1 MSSRSFNRGRL
12 LPMLLGLLLTAAA
25 CGGGDGGEGD
35 GAEGE
40 GVTIGAVVPLTGE
53 LAAVGEP
60 TVEQFEWVV
69 EMVNATGL
77 NPCGD
82 IGLTVR
88 DQGDPEDSIRAATQ
102 LIRAEGAVAIAG
114 PTSDGSVAIAPLA
127 KSEEVVL
134 FSPPGG
140 TVTLDE
146 LGGDYVYRAVPSD
159 SAGGEVA
166 ALWLTE
172 QGYQRPAYMILNEES
187 PLSLGEVAI
196 DIVEGAGIPPVAEVI
211 FNPGQPSYEGELGEI
226 LDADPDVIF
235 LAGGLESG
243 STVIREAD
251 AAGYTGD
258 WYLTSDMA
266 VQDVID
272 AVGADIMGENFY
284 GAIPSPDE
292 SLPEYAAWR
301 QMFDEEIGGEPGPY
315 VTNSFDV
322 MTVLALAMTGPTE
335 GCDGP
340 AINANMR
347 EVTSG
352 GTKVS
357 TYEEGARLLLDGED
371 IDYDGASG
379 PLEFDETGTPPGS
392 FSVLQVQDGAW
403 ESVEF
408 YPAETFVD

>member
-1 MSSRSFNRGRL
+1 MTSIRIGRGRL
-12 LPMLLGLLLTAAA
+12 LPMFTVFLFVATA
-25 CGGGDGGEGD
+25 CGGAAGEGD
-35 GAEGE
+35 

-69 EMVNATGL
+69 EMVNETGL

-82 IGLTVR
+82 ISLVVR
-88 DQGDPEDSIRAATQ
+88 DQGDPEEAVRTATQ
-102 LIRAEGAVAIAG
+102 LIRGQGVVAIAG
-114 PTSDGSVAIAPLA
+114 PPSDGAVAIAPLA
-127 KSEEVVL
+127 KTEEVVL

-172 QGYQRPAYMILNEES
+172 QGYERPAYMILNEES

-196 DIVEGAGIPPVAEVI
+196 DLVEEAGVETAARVV
-211 FNPGQPSYEGELGEI
+211 FNPGQPSYEGELGGI

-251 AAGYTGD
+251 AAGYTGE

-272 AVGADIMGENFY
+272 TVGADIMGERFY

-292 SLPEYAAWR
+292 SLPEYVAWR
-301 QMFDEEIGGEPGPY
+301 QAFDEEFGGELGPY
-315 VTNSFDV
+315 ATNSFDV

-340 AINANMR
+340 AINQNIR

-379 PLEFDETGTPPGS
+379 PLEFDESGTPPGS
-392 FSVLQVQDGAW
+392 FSVLQVQNGVW
-403 ESVEF
+403 ESVQF
-408 YPAETFVD
+408 YPAETFAE